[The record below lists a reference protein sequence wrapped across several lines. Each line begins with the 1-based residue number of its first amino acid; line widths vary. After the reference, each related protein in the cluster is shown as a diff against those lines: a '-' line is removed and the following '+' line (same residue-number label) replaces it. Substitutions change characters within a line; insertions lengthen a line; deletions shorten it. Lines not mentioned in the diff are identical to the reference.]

1 MKQKKNPR
9 PPPSGGPSSLKV
21 RKRWPSRWHSEM
33 VEQGYDFGPGI
44 KPGEPLKRGFIGG
57 KKKRNRT
64 KKKKSLKKRRSK

>member
-1 MKQKKNPR
+1 
-9 PPPSGGPSSLKV
+9 
-21 RKRWPSRWHSEM
+21 M

-64 KKKKSLKKRRSK
+64 KKKKSLKKRRSSK